1 MDLLIQKIKTY
12 PIRRAIV
19 IQNLLPKELRSD
31 GELHIDPGVLNAF
44 LETRIYRNGVRSMS
58 TIIQMCRL
66 HGATQFD
73 RSALPT
79 EAQLDAHVDAQDFMR
94 IVHRLVIEE
103 GLALEKLAEAVHE
116 VYRSYKS
123 RLPEYKAIIDS
134 SDFDKMKKEGLV
146 PYTELSPNL
155 QDSNRA
161 LAKSIPGK
169 LDRVG
174 YVMLPAREV
183 KGSFDLPVDVIERMA
198 VLEHERFVEE
208 RKAAGWILGAKKD
221 IERKISPSLKS
232 WEELDD
238 EIKEYDRVLFKG
250 FLICCQN

>member
-1 MDLLIQKIKTY
+1 
-12 PIRRAIV
+12 
-19 IQNLLPKELRSD
+19 
-31 GELHIDPGVLNAF
+31 
-44 LETRIYRNGVRSMS
+44 
-58 TIIQMCRL
+58 
-66 HGATQFD
+66 
-73 RSALPT
+73 
-79 EAQLDAHVDAQDFMR
+79 
-94 IVHRLVIEE
+94 
-103 GLALEKLAEAVHE
+103 
-116 VYRSYKS
+116 
-123 RLPEYKAIIDS
+123 
-134 SDFDKMKKEGLV
+134 MKKEGLV

-250 FLICCQN
+250 IPHMLSKLGYTVQNELRNRKSLIAKN